1 MGLARRF
8 PRFCPD
14 FSPSLSARV
23 NHTPSKIVCVGKN
36 YFEHAKEMG
45 GEIPAE
51 PLLFLKPPSSLIGPG
66 DAIVLPKIA
75 THVEHEAE
83 LAVVIGS
90 RLRRAS
96 EAEAMQGVRGY
107 VCLNDVTSRDWQK
120 RESQW
125 VRAKGHDTFCP
136 ISSEVVADVDWRNL
150 DIICRV
156 NGKVRQQGHTGGM
169 HFGVPFV
176 LSMISHIM
184 TLEPGDI
191 VSTGTPAG
199 VGPLSPGDVVEV
211 EIPGVGLLRNP
222 VEAE

>member
-1 MGLARRF
+1 
-8 PRFCPD
+8 
-14 FSPSLSARV
+14 
-23 NHTPSKIVCVGKN
+23 
-36 YFEHAKEMG
+36 MG

-51 PLLFLKPPSSLIGPG
+51 PLLFLKPPSSLIGSG
-66 DAIVLPKIA
+66 EAIVLPKIA
-75 THVEHEAE
+75 SHVEHEAE

-90 RLRRAS
+90 RLRRVS

-156 NGKVRQQGHTGGM
+156 NGQIRQQGHTSAM

-176 LSMISHIM
+176 LSLISHIM

-199 VGPLSPGDVVEV
+199 VGRLAPGDVVEV

-222 VEAE
+222 VVAE